1 MPKDKGLAGMSNTD
15 FLGWLK
21 PASPGGNARG
31 GFDRWPSV
39 MGSEHVYQGFRRT
52 K

>member
-1 MPKDKGLAGMSNTD
+1 MPKTRGLAGMSNTD

-21 PASPGGNARG
+21 LASPGGNARG
-31 GFDRWPSV
+31 GCDRLPSV